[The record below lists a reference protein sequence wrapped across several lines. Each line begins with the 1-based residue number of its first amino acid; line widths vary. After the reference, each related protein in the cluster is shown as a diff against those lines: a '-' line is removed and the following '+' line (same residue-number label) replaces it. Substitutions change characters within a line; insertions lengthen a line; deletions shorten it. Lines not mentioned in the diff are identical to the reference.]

1 MLWYKQLQE
10 NHPNLTL
17 LRRIGHTYLLRDDN
31 VSLEVF
37 PQHSNLS
44 IFDKENKENQGFY
57 LLAKVEGFQAE
68 NCTKTWVP
76 LLSGYTIYTL
86 HANHF
91 YKFQIQK
98 TEDCKLAFL
107 WVDYGCDSSFIV
119 PKKSKIEDNLFKFR
133 SQIDCSGRFSIPFL
147 LGLNIYENVAYLRGI
162 VNSTFSGLF
171 VKSEPFFM
179 ALKNTQ
185 QLNKSIK
192 RKSNVIE
199 NSFENNSN
207 LKSIVNT
214 GVIVRKGVKL
224 NPLESQAAFVRVQE
238 LENQMHN
245 EKRKKKR
252 L

>member
-147 LGLNIYENVAYLRGI
+147 LG
-162 VNSTFSGLF
+162 
-171 VKSEPFFM
+171 
-179 ALKNTQ
+179 
-185 QLNKSIK
+185 
-192 RKSNVIE
+192 
-199 NSFENNSN
+199 N

>member
-57 LLAKVEGFQAE
+57 LLAK
-68 NCTKTWVP
+68 
-76 LLSGYTIYTL
+76 
-86 HANHF
+86 
-91 YKFQIQK
+91 FQIQK

-147 LGLNIYENVAYLRGI
+147 LG
-162 VNSTFSGLF
+162 
-171 VKSEPFFM
+171 
-179 ALKNTQ
+179 
-185 QLNKSIK
+185 
-192 RKSNVIE
+192 
-199 NSFENNSN
+199 N

>member
-57 LLAKVEGFQAE
+57 LLA
-68 NCTKTWVP
+68 
-76 LLSGYTIYTL
+76 
-86 HANHF
+86 
-91 YKFQIQK
+91 KFQIQK

>member
-1 MLWYKQLQE
+1 M
-10 NHPNLTL
+10 
-17 LRRIGHTYLLRDDN
+17 
-31 VSLEVF
+31 
-37 PQHSNLS
+37 
-44 IFDKENKENQGFY
+44 
-57 LLAKVEGFQAE
+57 
-68 NCTKTWVP
+68 
-76 LLSGYTIYTL
+76 
-86 HANHF
+86 
-91 YKFQIQK
+91 
-98 TEDCKLAFL
+98 
-107 WVDYGCDSSFIV
+107 
-119 PKKSKIEDNLFKFR
+119 
-133 SQIDCSGRFSIPFL
+133 
-147 LGLNIYENVAYLRGI
+147 GLNIYENVAYLRGI